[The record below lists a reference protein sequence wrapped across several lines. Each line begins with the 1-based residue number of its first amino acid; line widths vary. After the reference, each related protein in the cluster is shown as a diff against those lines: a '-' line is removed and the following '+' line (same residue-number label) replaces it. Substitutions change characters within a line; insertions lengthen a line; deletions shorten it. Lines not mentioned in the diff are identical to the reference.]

1 MSIELTILGAGSSA
15 GTPVIGCECS
25 TCKSNNPKNKRTR
38 CSSLVTLG
46 NGKNILIDTSPD
58 LRLQALRESITCID
72 AVLFTHHHADHCHGI
87 DDLRAFCQMHKKQ
100 IPIYANPFVM
110 NELNNKFNYAMVEPK
125 GFWEIPVLK
134 PYAIEDTFE
143 LFDHVITPIPVMH
156 GRGEILGYRIGNL
169 AYITDV
175 SDIPD
180 NSMKL
185 LEGLEVLLLDC
196 LRFKPHFTHFGFDQS
211 VEVASKINA
220 KDTYFIH
227 MTHDLE
233 YDALTELLPSNIH
246 VGYDGLKLTI
256 N

>member
-58 LRLQALRESITCID
+58 LRFQALRESITSID

-110 NELNNKFNYAMVEPK
+110 SELNIKFNYAMEEPK

-134 PYAIEDTFE
+134 PQAVEDTFE
-143 LFDHVITPIPVMH
+143 LFDYVITPIPVMH

-180 NSMKL
+180 KSMKL
-185 LEGLEVLLLDC
+185 LDGLEVLLLDC

-233 YDALTELLPSNIH
+233 YDALTKLLPSNIH

>member
-1 MSIELTILGAGSSA
+1 
-15 GTPVIGCECS
+15 
-25 TCKSNNPKNKRTR
+25 
-38 CSSLVTLG
+38 
-46 NGKNILIDTSPD
+46 
-58 LRLQALRESITCID
+58 
-72 AVLFTHHHADHCHGI
+72 VLFTHHHADHCYGI

-134 PYAIEDTFE
+134 PHAIKNTFE
-143 LFDHVITPIPVMH
+143 LFDYVITPIPVMH

-185 LEGLEVLLLDC
+185 LDGLEVLLLDC

-220 KDTYFIH
+220 RDTYFIH

>member
-38 CSSLVTLG
+38 CSSLVTLA

-58 LRLQALRESITCID
+58 LRLQALRESITSID

-110 NELNNKFNYAMVEPK
+110 DELNNKFNYAMVEPK

-134 PYAIEDTFE
+134 PHAIKDTFE
-143 LFDHVITPIPVMH
+143 LFDYVITPIPVMH

-175 SDIPD
+175 SEIPD
-180 NSMKL
+180 KSMKL
-185 LEGLEVLLLDC
+185 LDGLEVLLLDC
-196 LRFKPHFTHFGFDQS
+196 LRFKSHLTHFGFDQS
-211 VEVASKINA
+211 VEVAEKINA

>member
-58 LRLQALRESITCID
+58 LRFQALRESITSID

-110 NELNNKFNYAMVEPK
+110 NELNKKFNYAMVEPK

-134 PYAIEDTFE
+134 PHAIKDTFE
-143 LFDHVITPIPVMH
+143 LFDYMITPIPVMH

-175 SDIPD
+175 SEIPD
-180 NSMKL
+180 KSLKL
-185 LEGLEVLLLDC
+185 LDGLEVLLLDC

-220 KDTYFIH
+220 TDTYFIH

>member
-110 NELNNKFNYAMVEPK
+110 NELNIKFNYAMVEPK

-134 PYAIEDTFE
+134 PYAISDTFE

-185 LEGLEVLLLDC
+185 LDGLEVLLLDC

-211 VEVASKINA
+211 VEVANKINA

-233 YDALTELLPSNIH
+233 YDALTELLPNNIH

>member
-1 MSIELTILGAGSSA
+1 
-15 GTPVIGCECS
+15 
-25 TCKSNNPKNKRTR
+25 
-38 CSSLVTLG
+38 
-46 NGKNILIDTSPD
+46 
-58 LRLQALRESITCID
+58 
-72 AVLFTHHHADHCHGI
+72 
-87 DDLRAFCQMHKKQ
+87 
-100 IPIYANPFVM
+100 
-110 NELNNKFNYAMVEPK
+110 
-125 GFWEIPVLK
+125 
-134 PYAIEDTFE
+134 
-143 LFDHVITPIPVMH
+143 VMH

-175 SDIPD
+175 SEIPD
-180 NSMKL
+180 KSMKL
-185 LEGLEVLLLDC
+185 LDGLEVLLLDC

-220 KDTYFIH
+220 RDTYFIH